1 MVSLAAQGKD
11 VLRIK
16 CRSRRGMSADLEV
29 LDISI
34 GGAMVEA
41 RGWSASPGERV
52 LVTLPG
58 LSAQPSELV
67 WIEDG
72 RAGIAF
78 EQPLHETV
86 FDKFDAM
93 VVRPQ

>member
-1 MVSLAAQGKD
+1 MVSAAANERKE
-11 VLRIK
+11 LRIK
-16 CRSRRGMSADLEV
+16 CRSRRGMSADLQV

-41 RGWSASPGERV
+41 SGWTATPGDRV
-52 LVTLPG
+52 LLTLPG
-58 LSAQPSELV
+58 LSAQPGELI
-67 WIEDG
+67 WNEDG

-86 FDKFDAM
+86 FDKFAA
-93 VVRPQ
+93 QLTA

>member
-1 MVSLAAQGKD
+1 MVSLAEQENGI
-11 VLRIK
+11 LRIK

-41 RGWSASPGERV
+41 RGWSAQIGDRV

-58 LSAQPSELV
+58 LSAQPAELV
-67 WIEDG
+67 WMEDG

-86 FDKFDAM
+86 FAKFDAM
-93 VVRPQ
+93 VVR

>member
-1 MVSLAAQGKD
+1 MVSLAAQEKA

-34 GGAMVEA
+34 GGAMVA
-41 RGWSASPGERV
+41 AQGWTGRQGDRM

-58 LSAQPSELV
+58 LSAQPAELI

-72 RAGIAF
+72 RAGIVF
-78 EQPLHETV
+78 EQPLHETI
-86 FDKFDAM
+86 FDKFNGM
-93 VVRPQ
+93 VAR

>member
-1 MVSLAAQGKD
+1 MVSLPGDQKQ

-16 CRSRRGMSADLEV
+16 CRSRRGMSAELQV
-29 LDISI
+29 LDLSL

-41 RGWSASPGERV
+41 HGWTGETGDRV

-58 LSAQPSELV
+58 LSAQPAELV
-67 WIEDG
+67 WREDG

-86 FDKFDAM
+86 FDRFAGIL
-93 VVRPQ
+93 QAG

>member
-1 MVSLAAQGKD
+1 MVTTAPEKSE
-11 VLRIK
+11 LRIK
-16 CRSRRGMSADLEV
+16 CRSRRGVSADLV
-29 LDISI
+29 VMDLSI

-41 RGWSASPGERV
+41 QGWSVQPGDRV

-58 LSAQPSELV
+58 LSAQPAELV

-78 EQPLHETV
+78 ETPLHETV
-86 FDKFDAM
+86 FDRFVAILTS
-93 VVRPQ
+93 

>member
-1 MVSLAAQGKD
+1 MVTIVENSE
-11 VLRIK
+11 LRMK
-16 CRSRRGMSADLEV
+16 CRTRRGMSADLEV

-41 RGWSASPGERV
+41 RGWTAQVGDRV

-58 LSAQPSELV
+58 LSAQPAELV
-67 WIEDG
+67 WKEDG

-78 EQPLHETV
+78 EQVLHETV
-86 FDKFDAM
+86 FDRLEQLIAA
-93 VVRPQ
+93 

>member
-1 MVSLAAQGKD
+1 MVMADIEEAKK
-11 VLRIK
+11 LRIK

-41 RGWSASPGERV
+41 AGWTGKANDRL

-58 LSAQPSELV
+58 LSAQPAELI

-72 RAGIAF
+72 RAGIVF

-86 FDKFDAM
+86 FDKFNAL
-93 VVRPQ
+93 VAR

>member
-1 MVSLAAQGKD
+1 MVMAASAARE
-11 VLRIK
+11 LRIK
-16 CRSRRGMSADLEV
+16 VRSRRGASAELEV

-41 RGWSASPGERV
+41 RGWSSDIGDRV

-58 LSAQPSELV
+58 LSAQPAQLV

-86 FDKFDAM
+86 FDRLEAQIA
-93 VVRPQ
+93 R

>member
-1 MVSLAAQGKD
+1 MVSMAQEKAA
-11 VLRIK
+11 LRVK
-16 CRSRRGMSADLEV
+16 CRTRRGMSADLEV

-41 RGWSASPGERV
+41 RGWSVQEGERV
-52 LVTLPG
+52 LMTFPG

-72 RAGIAF
+72 RAGLVF

-86 FDKFDAM
+86 FDKFAAM
-93 VVRPQ
+93 IARR

>member
-1 MVSLAAQGKD
+1 MHTAEPRE
-11 VLRIK
+11 LRIK
-16 CRSRRGMSADLEV
+16 CRSRRGSSADLEV

-34 GGAMVEA
+34 GGAMVES
-41 RGWSASPGERV
+41 RGWTAEVGERV

-58 LSAQPSELV
+58 LSAQPAELV
-67 WIEDG
+67 WKEDG

-86 FDKFDAM
+86 FDRFEALIFD
-93 VVRPQ
+93 R

>member
-1 MVSLAAQGKD
+1 MLGSDSLN
-11 VLRIK
+11 VTELRVK
-16 CRSRRGMSADLEV
+16 CRSRRGMSADLV
-29 LDISI
+29 VRDLSI

-41 RGWSASPGERV
+41 RGWSVEQGDRV

-58 LSAQPSELV
+58 LSAQPAELV

-72 RAGIAF
+72 KAGLAF

-86 FDKFDAM
+86 FDKFAGM
-93 VVRPQ
+93 ISR

>member
-1 MVSLAAQGKD
+1 MALAALHERPE
-11 VLRIK
+11 LRIK
-16 CRSRRGMSADLEV
+16 CRSRRGNSADLEV
-29 LDISI
+29 LDLSI

-41 RGWSASPGERV
+41 RGWAATPGERV

-58 LSAQPSELV
+58 LSAQPGELV

-86 FDKFDAM
+86 FDKFYAL
-93 VVRPQ
+93 VGH

>member
-1 MVSLAAQGKD
+1 MVSTELDRQE
-11 VLRIK
+11 LRIK
-16 CRSRRGMSADLEV
+16 VRSRRGMSADLEV

-41 RGWSASPGERV
+41 RGWTAEPGDRV

-58 LSAQPSELV
+58 LSAQPAELV

-72 RAGIAF
+72 RGGIAF

-86 FDKFDAM
+86 FERFEAL
-93 VVRPQ
+93 VAR

>member
-1 MVSLAAQGKD
+1 MVSAALHERQA
-11 VLRIK
+11 LRIK
-16 CRSRRGMSADLEV
+16 CRSRRGNSADLEV
-29 LDISI
+29 LDLSI

-41 RGWSASPGERV
+41 RGWAGTPGERM

-58 LSAQPSELV
+58 LSAQPGELV

-86 FDKFDAM
+86 FDKFDAL
-93 VVRPQ
+93 VVR